1 VAGEGGVRVEVD
13 IVEID
18 NLKIGI
24 VKVDRF

>member
-1 VAGEGGVRVEVD
+1 MAGEGGVRVEVD